1 VVWAATAAFVALLA
15 GWSILAPLTEAPDEP
30 AHLALVLHLADGN
43 GYPTFD
49 GLENP
54 VAIGRLCRTH
64 AAATRACPREGE
76 VVTRTSVRLHPL
88 ADAPNRATRPAWDDE
103 GGDRPTGRLNQMPQ
117 HPPLY
122 YHLMASV
129 LRVERAVLGGP
140 ASLDREL
147 ALLRLANVALLAP
160 LPLLAWWAA
169 ERFRAGRRVAVA
181 TAVAVLA
188 VPMLTHIG
196 SVLNNDNLLVL
207 LGAVLAALLAGVAR
221 GDRSRATALAIG
233 VVAGLALLTKASAIV
248 FPPAILAAYGAGSI
262 DAAAGAG
269 RRVRALLEPLAL
281 AAVATVAVA
290 GWWYLGV
297 RSRTGTFTPTIE
309 SDRYTAALAPDGFR
323 PDPGAFADELVG
335 NLVVRFWGSFG
346 WYSVRFWAP
355 VAVAATVAVAALVVT
370 ALVPRRG
377 VGASDRWQRASLLV
391 PFVGLV
397 AVVAAR
403 AWSLYAASS
412 LFQFLQGRYL
422 FPGIVGVLVLAAAGL
437 ARVAGRWAPV
447 VAVGAAVLLQGE
459 GVRRSLDV
467 WWGGPG
473 VGPLDQLRAMV
484 AWGSWPG
491 PVVAAGAVLGLG
503 ALLWFVV
510 ELGRELRANPTTAA
524 TSTPKPATSA
534 ANPA

>member
-1 VVWAATAAFVALLA
+1 
-15 GWSILAPLTEAPDEP
+15 
-30 AHLALVLHLADGN
+30 
-43 GYPTFD
+43 
-49 GLENP
+49 
-54 VAIGRLCRTH
+54 
-64 AAATRACPREGE
+64 
-76 VVTRTSVRLHPL
+76 VTRTSVRRHPA

-103 GGDRPTGRLNQMPQ
+103 GGDASTGRLNQMPQ

-122 YHLMASV
+122 YQLMASV

-147 ALLRLANVALLAP
+147 ALLRLANVVLVAP

-169 ERFRAGRRVAVA
+169 ARFRAGRSVAVA
-181 TAVAVLA
+181 AAVAVLA

-207 LGAVLAALLAGVAR
+207 LGSVAAALLTGVAR
-221 GDRSRATALAIG
+221 GDRSRGTAVALG
-233 VVAGLALLTKASAIV
+233 VVTGLALLTKASAIV
-248 FPPAILAAYGAGSI
+248 LPPAIVAAYLAGS
-262 DAAAGAG
+262 APAVAGG
-269 RRVRALLEPLAL
+269 RRALRSVLAPLGM
-281 AAVATVAVA
+281 AAVATAAVA
-290 GWWYLGV
+290 GWWYVGT
-297 RSRTGTFTPTIE
+297 RARTGSFTPSIE
-309 SDRYTAALAPDGFR
+309 RDRYTAALAPEGFR

-335 NLVVRFWGSFG
+335 NLVQRFWGSFG

-355 VAVAATVAVAALVVT
+355 VAVLATVVVAGLVVT

-377 VGASDRWQRASLLV
+377 VGGSDRWQRASLLV

-397 AVVAAR
+397 VVVAAR

-437 ARVAGRWAPV
+437 VRVAGRWAPV
-447 VAVGAAVLLQGE
+447 AAVGAAVELQGE

-473 VGPLDQLRAMV
+473 VGPFDQLRAMV

-491 PVVAAGAVLGLG
+491 PVVAAGAVAGIV
-503 ALLWFVV
+503 AVAWFAV
-510 ELGRELRANPTTAA
+510 ELGREVRANPTTAA